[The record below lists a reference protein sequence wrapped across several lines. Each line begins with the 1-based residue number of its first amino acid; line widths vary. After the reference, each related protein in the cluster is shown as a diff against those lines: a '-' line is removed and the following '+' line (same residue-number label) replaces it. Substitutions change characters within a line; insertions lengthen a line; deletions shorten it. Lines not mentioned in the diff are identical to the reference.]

1 MIVYP
6 VKEESVRRDMDLIR
20 EILRQV
26 EANPKMDGRTEVVYQ
41 SPEEMGIS
49 GHSLEELAYH
59 AKLLIKGGY
68 LEGNLCSGYT
78 MPSIS
83 SLTNAGHDFLGSIT
97 EPGIWE
103 KTKAEFSGLPGVAL
117 RVIEAFAE
125 AELKKHLGL

>member
-6 VKEESVRRDMDLIR
+6 VKGDFVKRDMDLIR
-20 EILRQV
+20 EILLQV
-26 EANPKMDGRTEVVYQ
+26 EANQEMDGRTEFVYR

-49 GHSLEELAYH
+49 GHSFEELAYH

-68 LEGNLCSGYT
+68 LEGNPSCGYT

-97 EPGIWE
+97 DPGIRRR
-103 KTKAEFSGLPGVAL
+103 TKAKFSGLPNVAL
-117 RVIEAFAE
+117 RVIEVFAE
-125 AELKKHLGL
+125 AELRKHLGL